1 MSDGI
6 VIRDG
11 DIEALAAAVR
21 TQSESITKMSEVV
34 RAMARE
40 VARQGQVLRDL
51 TDQEEGVSGDDE

>member
-11 DIEALAAAVR
+11 DVEALAAAVR
-21 TQSESITKMSEVV
+21 TQSESITKLSEVV

-51 TDQEEGVSGDDE
+51 TDQEEEVEA